1 MIWAFDIGLHMRVRS
16 NDMIRVCFTL
26 VLYLTGKLGECCL
39 DDDELNE
46 FLQYAR
52 LRAPLSLSFF
62 INLHSVLLLVSSRL
76 RGIWQSKKE
85 RRYCTLRVSQLSL

>member
-1 MIWAFDIGLHMRVRS
+1 MRVRS
-16 NDMIRVCFTL
+16 KDMIHVCFTL
-26 VLYLTGKLGECCL
+26 VLYLTGKLGECWL

-62 INLHSVLLLVSSRL
+62 FYKFTFGFVVGVKSSARHL
-76 RGIWQSKKE
+76 AE
-85 RRYCTLRVSQLSL
+85 

>member
-1 MIWAFDIGLHMRVRS
+1 MFYFGFIFDRKIV
-16 NDMIRVCFTL
+16 
-26 VLYLTGKLGECCL
+26 GECWL

-62 INLHSVLLLVSSRL
+62 FINLHSVLLLVSKSSARHL
-76 RGIWQSKKE
+76 AE
-85 RRYCTLRVSQLSL
+85 